1 MQSLTNK
8 DTMVMKLLHYFITER
23 NYNPVVLQGAKDEI
37 WLENQDGEY
46 KIVRIV
52 SNYIHNNEQL
62 NFDIFKTKRIVK
74 SIRKKTFNVNM
85 NVLSIFV
92 DLGDNVS
99 LENEKNIDFVSLN
112 DEGDVKNYDFLCE
125 AFPDIDKKLVFDEKG
140 VNLFL
145 KITEDINKKNIEQAH
160 MVDEIFRPKKPI
172 VTYILIAINVLV
184 FLFCTVFNLSDMFVD
199 SFANYYPYVVKHGE
213 YYRLITSV
221 FLHVNLLH
229 IAFNM
234 YALYLLGREA
244 ESFFG
249 KWRFL
254 LIYLVSGVSG
264 SLLSILMNADS
275 ASIGASGAIF
285 GIMGALLYFGYNFR
299 AYLGNTLVRELV
311 PVVIINLLF
320 GFAMP
325 GIDNF
330 AHIGGLVLGV
340 TSAMAVGIRG
350 KSSTS
355 NRINGLVMSLIIIGF
370 LIFMNFFYTRV

>member
-8 DTMVMKLLHYFITER
+8 DTMVMKLLHYFITEK

-37 WLENQDGEY
+37 WLENQDSEY

-62 NFDIFKTKRIVK
+62 NFDLFKTRKIVK

-99 LENEKNIDFVSLN
+99 LGNEKNIDLVSLS

-145 KITEDINKKNIEQAH
+145 KITNDINKKNIEQAN
-160 MVDEIFRPKKPI
+160 MIDDIFRPKVPV
-172 VTYILIAINVLV
+172 VTFVLIALNVLV
-184 FLFCTVFNLSDMFVD
+184 FLACTFFNLGDLFVNN
-199 SFANYYPYVVKHGE
+199 FANYYPYVVKHGE
-213 YYRLITSV
+213 IYRLVTSM
-221 FLHVNLLH
+221 FLHVNFLH

-254 LIYLVSGVSG
+254 LIYLISGISG

-299 AYLGNTLVRELV
+299 AYLGNTLIGELV

-330 AHIGGLVLGV
+330 AHIGGLVLGI
-340 TSAMAVGIRG
+340 TSAAAVGIRG
-350 KSSTS
+350 KSNKSS
-355 NRINGLVMSLIIIGF
+355 RVNGIIMSLLIIGF